1 MIKIIILIN
10 KTNLIHKRIL
20 KINSLL
26 IIKIK
31 ILRIKKIKKK
41 ASLIKMMNRIV
52 KINNNK

>member
-10 KTNLIHKRIL
+10 KTNPIHKRIL

-31 ILRIKKIKKK
+31 ILRINKIKKK

-52 KINNNK
+52 KININR

>member
-52 KINNNK
+52 KININR